1 MRRLRF
7 AALGRRRRREY
18 SVTPRQSAR
27 RRPVPAST
35 PSFRGVFHQFGAA
48 QADDFFCILDGARDV
63 VKTHDWYDLDSLPQ
77 AREVDLA
84 YVIGASSNITNALL
98 TYCVPMQIAHGLGV
112 RSPSLLLFSVLVRVS
127 LAEEDE
133 PATHPRL
140 LARMVGRVD
149 LCGNQNIYDAF
160 VLNHIVV
167 LHAIDATPARWR
179 DDADSSP
186 LDGTSAATPSLRNDL
201 LITSART
208 KKSGTRRRG
217 RSRRFRSA
225 QEKGWLCA
233 L

>member
-1 MRRLRF
+1 MFYGLILAALAATASSPRVSPPPQHAVARPLHAAIASLSAQDDHIIAQNAQNAQNASAVAGDACRGVAF
-7 AALGRRRRREY
+7 AAPSIRSAGAASASRVLRY
-18 SVTPRQSAR
+18 PRQSAR

-35 PSFRGVFHQFGAA
+35 PSFRDVFHQFGAA

-63 VKTHDWYDLDSLPQ
+63 VKPHDRYDLDSLPQ

-112 RSPSLLLFSVLVRVS
+112 RSPTLLLFSVLVRAS

-149 LCGNQNIYDAF
+149 LCGNQNF
-160 VLNHIVV
+160 
-167 LHAIDATPARWR
+167 T
-179 DDADSSP
+179 
-186 LDGTSAATPSLRNDL
+186 
-201 LITSART
+201 
-208 KKSGTRRRG
+208 TR
-217 RSRRFRSA
+217 S
-225 QEKGWLCA
+225 C
-233 L
+233 

>member
-1 MRRLRF
+1 LRRLRF

-35 PSFRGVFHQFGAA
+35 PSFRDVFHQFGAA

-77 AREVDLA
+77 AREVGLA

-112 RSPSLLLFSVLVRVS
+112 RSPSLLLFSVLVRAS

-140 LARMVGRVD
+140 LARMVDRVD
-149 LCGNQNIYDAF
+149 LCGNQNF
-160 VLNHIVV
+160 
-167 LHAIDATPARWR
+167 T
-179 DDADSSP
+179 
-186 LDGTSAATPSLRNDL
+186 
-201 LITSART
+201 
-208 KKSGTRRRG
+208 TR
-217 RSRRFRSA
+217 S
-225 QEKGWLCA
+225 C
-233 L
+233 